1 MKIIT
6 IENNIGHG
14 DSTYFT
20 FRPDTAMLRNNDNFY
35 LPHFS
40 NDIVCGCGIIVRIS
54 RIVKHIE
61 SRFAPRCY
69 DAIGIGVA
77 FVARDVKT
85 RLIGESKPCEAAYS
99 FDHSFAISP
108 DWIEPE
114 QFGEHKIS
122 LAIDGITK
130 QSFTTA
136 DFAKDINA
144 VVAEAS
150 TLTTLKTGD
159 YLFIG
164 MAHTIECRQG
174 EKVEAFA
181 DEVQMLNFLIK

>member
-6 IENNIGHG
+6 IENNIGHC

-69 DAIGIGVA
+69 DAIGVGVA
-77 FVARDVKT
+77 FVARDVKAQ
-85 RLIGESKPCEAAYS
+85 LIGEGKPCEAAYS

-114 QFGEHKIS
+114 NFGKQKIS

-130 QSFTTA
+130 QGFTTA
-136 DFAKDINA
+136 DFAKDIDTI
-144 VVAEAS
+144 VAEAS
-150 TLTTLKTGD
+150 KLTTLKTGD
-159 YLFIG
+159 YLFI
-164 MAHTIECRQG
+164 ALPQTIECRQG

-181 DEVQMLNFLIK
+181 DEVQMLNFWIK